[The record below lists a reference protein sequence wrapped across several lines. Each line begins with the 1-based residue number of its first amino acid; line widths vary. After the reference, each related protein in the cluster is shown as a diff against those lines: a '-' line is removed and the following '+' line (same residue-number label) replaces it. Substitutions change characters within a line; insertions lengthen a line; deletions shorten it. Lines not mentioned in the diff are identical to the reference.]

1 MIEILTPAPLAD
13 PSPLRKATFQMAAI
27 FFGAWLVGLIMDRFT
42 PNILFVAE
50 SSLFL
55 WTSVAALIHHLFSR
69 LEAWDTQ
76 EVDSTA
82 TRSILGKPSI
92 LNKALAPSFARRW
105 QWIIVTI
112 GASMIISLITGLH
125 SWKPVSTQDR
135 ILLQFEIVAFLGI
148 GIFIHFLVHY
158 ISNLQARLK
167 LHRLDTLLILTR
179 LAFWA
184 SMAGAAIIFISL
196 SLGHNLDVWLGWSL
210 FSFVVLL
217 AVEPLLRWG
226 FSLYQPRNL
235 RSIPG
240 PATDSLLL
248 DLLFGNGH
256 NLKGSIYYLE
266 EVIGQRLKDV
276 WIFKFFRQTGLMIL
290 CGVLVL
296 GWLSTALTMV
306 PPASHGVLIH
316 LGRFESRP
324 LAPGLHL
331 TLPWPFDYVVLV
343 DTEQIHQIS
352 LGFDN
357 DLKGPVLWNEPHV
370 EGEKNL
376 LTGDGEAL
384 LTINVPILYKIND
397 AVAYLASISDPKSA
411 LQDLAERCLLHV
423 IGSRDSFGIM
433 ISDRAKLASQ
443 LQSKLQKELDSLK
456 LGLHVIFVG
465 LQDVHPPIEV
475 SPAFQEVVSAEEEQE
490 AMIDQAQT
498 HRASTLPEAQSQA
511 FILKS
516 QADSD
521 ADSKISKAT
530 GSANRFIRLAK
541 VDHMYSDLFRTQ
553 LRFYALENSLSAPNK
568 IVVSAP
574 IQRIQQFY
582 LDLRNTSEIPPP

>member
-1 MIEILTPAPLAD
+1 MGVL
-13 PSPLRKATFQMAAI
+13 
-27 FFGAWLVGLIMDRFT
+27 FFGTWLASLIMARFT

-50 SSLFL
+50 SGLFL
-55 WTSVAALIHHLFSR
+55 WTFVAAFIHYLFLR

-76 EVDSTA
+76 KVDGTA
-82 TRSILGKPSI
+82 THSTLGKPSI

-105 QWIIVTI
+105 QWMVVMI
-112 GASMIISLITGLH
+112 GASMIISSITGLR
-125 SWKPVSTQDR
+125 SWKPISAQDR
-135 ILLQFEIVAFLGI
+135 TLLRFEIVAFLGA

-158 ISNLQARLK
+158 VSNLQARLR
-167 LHRLDTLLILTR
+167 LHRLDTFLILTR

-196 SLGHNLDVWLGWSL
+196 SLGRNLDVWLGWPL
-210 FSFVVLL
+210 FSLVILL
-217 AVEPLLRWG
+217 TVEPLLRWG

-248 DLLFGNGH
+248 DLLFGHGY
-256 NLKGSIYYLE
+256 NLKESICYLE
-266 EVIGQRLKDV
+266 EVIGLRLKDV
-276 WIFKFFRQTGLMIL
+276 WIVKFFRQTGLMIL

-296 GWLSTALTMV
+296 GWFSTTLTMV
-306 PPASHGVLIH
+306 PPASHGVLVH
-316 LGRFESRP
+316 LGRFESQP
-324 LAPGLHL
+324 LSPGLHL
-331 TLPWPFDYVVLV
+331 TLPWPLDYVVLV
-343 DTEQIHQIS
+343 DTEQVHQIS

-357 DLKGPVLWNEPHV
+357 DLKRPVLWNEPHV

-384 LTINVPILYKIND
+384 LTINVPILYQINNP
-397 AVAYLASISDPKSA
+397 VAYLASISDPKSA

-433 ISDRAKLASQ
+433 ISDRAKIADQ
-443 LQSKLQKELDSLK
+443 LQSKLQKEVDSLG
-456 LGLHVIFVG
+456 LGIHVIFVG

-475 SPAFQEVVSAEEEQE
+475 SSAFQEVISAEEEKE
-490 AMIDQAQT
+490 AMIDQAQAN
-498 HRASTLPEAQSQA
+498 RASTLPEARSQA
-511 FILKS
+511 FMLKS

-521 ADSKISKAT
+521 ADSKINEAA
-530 GSANRFIRLAK
+530 GSANRFIQLAK

-553 LRFYALENSLSAPNK
+553 LRFYALENSLSTPNK
-568 IVVSAP
+568 IVVSTP

-582 LDLRNTSEIPPP
+582 LDLRNISEIPPP